1 MRNPQNQNISIPV
14 VMDIHDDW
22 MRTGVSILGN
32 LHMDWYGLIWNDIY
46 ILCTYSNY
54 IWLVVWTP
62 LKNIS
67 QLGWLFPI
75 YGKIKNVPNHQPD
88 ILCIICFDQ
97 SPRFPIS
104 EQSHQ
109 GLGRPNNACIRA
121 TRGDMGTRGA
131 LRVLTPTW
139 PRRWRPAISVGKP
152 AKTMGVLWDMN
163 GDLPAT

>member
-1 MRNPQNQNISIPV
+1 MVITGFDQSLYVLIIYHYGGLLKWGILKIMAFNTKI
-14 VMDIHDDW
+14 DIHDDW
-22 MRTGVSILGN
+22 MRTGVSPHFRKPPYGS
-32 LHMDWYGLIWNDIY
+32 YGLIWNDTYIY

-54 IWLVVWTP
+54 
-62 LKNIS
+62 
-67 QLGWLFPI
+67 
-75 YGKIKNVPNHQPD
+75 

-152 AKTMGVLWDMN
+152 AKTMGFLWDMN
-163 GDLPAT
+163 EDLPAT